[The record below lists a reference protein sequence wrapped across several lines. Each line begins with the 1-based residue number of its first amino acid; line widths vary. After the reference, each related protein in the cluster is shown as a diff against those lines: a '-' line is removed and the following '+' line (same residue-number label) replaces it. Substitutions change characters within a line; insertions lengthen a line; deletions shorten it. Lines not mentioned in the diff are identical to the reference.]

1 MQVQTRS
8 QTKNQSKPQTK
19 IQTKPQTKIQTKPQT
34 KIQSQSQVQT
44 RSQTKSQFQ
53 FNYRSWVITTL
64 KKYVNSSNE
73 LHDKIKK
80 YKSAAKMSAYRDTH
94 YEHVRLLSEM
104 YYTITETFPEVMNLK
119 KYIYKDIQS
128 LSNKIRTNYEL
139 LPTTKEEYLA
149 VKVFMEVLQDV
160 EEMVIPYLDDEDY
173 DLEEDEDEED
183 EDYVQETDEEDEE
196 DLNVEEEIYGLIKN
210 QNNKHIRFVYADD
223 E

>member
-8 QTKNQSKPQTK
+8 QTKIQSQ
-19 IQTKPQTKIQTKPQT
+19 IQTK
-34 KIQSQSQVQT
+34 VQT
-44 RSQTKSQFQ
+44 RSQTKIQTRSQTKIQSQIQTNSQSQ
-53 FNYRSWVITTL
+53 FNYVSWVIKTL
-64 KKYVNSSNE
+64 KKYVNQSNE

-80 YKSAAKMSAYRDTH
+80 YKLKNKMSAYRDTH
-94 YEHVRLLSEM
+94 YEHVRLLTEM
-104 YYTITETFPEVMNLK
+104 YYTITEYFPEVMNLK

-128 LSNKIRTNYEL
+128 LSNKIRKNYEL

-173 DLEEDEDEED
+173 VQENDEEDDDEEDDD
-183 EDYVQETDEEDEE
+183 EDYVYEDDKDDEE
-196 DLNVEEEIYGLIKN
+196 DLNLEEEIYGLIKN